1 MVVLVLVPVSSPLL
15 KKQGLDQNIL
25 KNYRPVS
32 NLPFVSKLLERVVL
46 KQLNSHLASNNLL
59 EKNQSAYRQGH
70 STETALLDVTSSL
83 LENTDNGMV
92 SILSL
97 LDLSAAFDTIDQDI
111 LLKRL
116 ETSFG
121 IEGIALKWFKSYMTG
136 RKQTVCVNGTKSES
150 VPLEYGVP
158 QGSVLG
164 PILFSLYTQ
173 PIAELV
179 EKNECVYH
187 KFADD
192 TQIGNAGTPSN
203 FDEVRGKIED
213 CIDEVGMWMSCN
225 RLKLNEDKTE
235 ALKIGTKAKCKS
247 VQCDGIKVGN
257 NEIPFKPHVK
267 NLGVYLDSHL
277 DMTRQVS
284 HICSSTYLEIR
295 RIGKIR
301 KLLTLKTAK
310 QLTCARVLSR
320 IDYGNAL
327 LAGAAKTQISRL
339 QKVQNSAAKM
349 ILRKKR
355 RDHAKPLLAE
365 LHWLPVEQRI
375 QYKLSTLAYRHFE
388 GSLPPYLSERL
399 TTYVPARTLRS
410 ASESLLCAPIPN
422 LKTAGE
428 RAFNYQASKTWN
440 SLPPELRQSKSLQSF
455 KKNLKTHLFRSAN

>member
-1 MVVLVLVPVSSPLL
+1 M
-15 KKQGLDQNIL
+15 
-25 KNYRPVS
+25 
-32 NLPFVSKLLERVVL
+32 
-46 KQLNSHLASNNLL
+46 
-59 EKNQSAYRQGH
+59 
-70 STETALLDVTSSL
+70 
-83 LENTDNGMV
+83 
-92 SILSL
+92 
-97 LDLSAAFDTIDQDI
+97 
-111 LLKRL
+111 
-116 ETSFG
+116 
-121 IEGIALKWFKSYMTG
+121 
-136 RKQTVCVNGTKSES
+136 NGTHSDP
-150 VPLEYGVP
+150 VPLEFGVP

-179 EKNECVYH
+179 EKNECFYH

-192 TQIGNAGTPSN
+192 TQIGNAGVPSD
-203 FDEVRGKIED
+203 FGQVREKIED
-213 CIDEVGMWMSCN
+213 CIDEVGNWMSCN

-235 ALKIGTKAKCKS
+235 ALKMGTKAKCKS
-247 VQCDGIKVGN
+247 VQCDRIKVGN
-257 NEIPFKPHVK
+257 SDIPFKPHVK
-267 NLGVYLDSHL
+267 NLGVYLDSNL

-327 LAGAAKTQISRL
+327 LAGTSKEQISRL

-355 RDHAKPLLAE
+355 SDHAKPLLAE

-388 GSLPPYLSERL
+388 GSLPPYLSDRL
-399 TTYVPARTLRS
+399 ITYVPARTLRS
-410 ASESLLCAPIPN
+410 ASESRLCAPIPN

-440 SLPPELRQSKSLQSF
+440 SLPIKVRQSKSLQSF
-455 KKNLKTHLFRSAN
+455 KRSLKTHLFRSGN